1 MSPSYLL
8 LVASAAGIPPQLP
21 AHLPQATGLT
31 LAFSHPRLVA
41 FVNSQCHCL
50 RQGEDACILGRLFE
64 RNGPARQLLSLD
76 PGASAAIFNSGG
88 QSLPFSFWGGY
99 LLAIAGKEGVR
110 VLRDPSGALPCYYS
124 EAHGLCAFASS
135 AEILVAAG
143 LVDIEIDWPGLALH
157 FFSGGVPAARTA
169 LCGISELLCGFAV
182 NVAAKKGR
190 QEPCWSPWDHVHDE
204 ARAAESASDRLRRT
218 IDHHVAASASGY
230 GRLLLSLS
238 GGLDSSILAA
248 SLARAGADTVCLTMY
263 GDDPAGDE
271 RVFARALCERLHL
284 PLIEWK
290 YELQSID
297 ITKAL
302 GAHLPRPS
310 DRTQALAYEHAHLEA
325 AAEIGAEAF
334 ATGNG
339 GDSVF
344 NYSQS
349 AAPIADRF
357 LDEGFG
363 LDLARTL
370 GDVCRQTGCSMFDAA
385 ASAWRLARRGRAYRC
400 RPTPLFLAQDRLAE
414 LGASVPDHPWL
425 HPPADALPGK
435 AAHIASILRVQ
446 QSLEPG
452 RAKVLAVLNPLM
464 AQPIVE
470 ACLAVP
476 TWNWRKGGRDRSLA
490 RTAFADVLPEL
501 VLKRRLKG
509 SPAGFA
515 GQILDRFRKA
525 IRERLGDGH
534 LVKHRIV
541 DGAALDRM
549 LRDEHP
555 VSDEERVRI
564 LEFVAA
570 EAWLDSWLARSS
582 GFVAA
587 DCLRALQES
596 HARP

>member
-8 LVASAAGIPPQLP
+8 LAATPGGIPPQLH
-21 AHLPQATGLT
+21 AHLAQATGLT
-31 LAFSHPRLVA
+31 LAFSHPRLAA
-41 FVNSQCHCL
+41 FVNPQCHCL
-50 RQGEDACILGRLFE
+50 RAGEDACILGRLFE
-64 RNGPARQLLSLD
+64 RHGPSRQLLSLD
-76 PGASAAIFNSGG
+76 FGGSAAIFQSGG
-88 QSLPFSFWGGY
+88 QSLPLSFWGGY
-99 LLAIAGKEGVR
+99 LLAIARKDDVR
-110 VLRDPSGALPCYYS
+110 VLRDPSGAFPCYYS
-124 EAHGLCAFASS
+124 EAQGICAFASS
-135 AEILVAAG
+135 AELLVAAG
-143 LVDIEIDWPGLALH
+143 LADIKIDWTGLALH
-157 FFSGGVPAARTA
+157 FFSSGVPAERTA
-169 LCGISELLCGFAV
+169 LCGISELLSGFAV
-182 NVAAKKGR
+182 NVAARVGR
-190 QEPCWSPWDHVHDE
+190 QEPCWSPWDHVQDE
-204 ARAAESASDRLRRT
+204 AYAPGSASERLRRT
-218 IDHHVAASASGY
+218 IDHNVAASASGF
-230 GRLLLSLS
+230 GRVLLSLS

-248 SLARAGADTVCLTMY
+248 SLARAGTDTVCLTMY

-284 PLIEWK
+284 PLVEWK

-297 ITKAL
+297 ITQAL

-349 AAPIADRF
+349 AAPIADRL

-400 RPTPLFLAQDRLAE
+400 RPTPLFLAEDRLCE
-414 LGASVPDHPWL
+414 LGASALDHPWL
-425 HPPADALPGK
+425 HPPAHALPGK
-435 AAHIASILRVQ
+435 TAHIASILRVQ

-452 RAKVLAVLNPLM
+452 RANVLPVLNPLM
-464 AQPIVE
+464 AQPILEV
-470 ACLAVP
+470 CLAVP
-476 TWNWRKGGRDRSLA
+476 TWEWRKGGRDRSLA

-509 SPAGFA
+509 TPAGFA

-534 LVKHRIV
+534 LVRHRIV
-541 DGAALDRM
+541 DGAALARV
-549 LRDEHP
+549 LRDERP

-582 GFVAA
+582 GCA
-587 DCLRALQES
+587 DCLKVLQES